1 MEHNTSKPRTSAGDH
16 SFMDKL
22 YKPVI
27 SYAKNVGTQV
37 KQAAKAEVHAIGAQ
51 MDAKSYPP
59 SRRAEM
65 NAKANA
71 ASKNSD
77 KQMGQAL
84 GALTQNRKYKD

>member
-22 YKPVI
+22 YRPVV

-59 SRRAEM
+59 NRRAEM
-65 NAKANA
+65 GAKANA
-71 ASKNSD
+71 ASDNARR
-77 KQMGQAL
+77 QAGQVI
-84 GALTQNRKYKD
+84 GAITQNRKYKD

>member
-22 YKPVI
+22 YKPVV
-27 SYAKNVGTQV
+27 SYAKNVVTQS
-37 KQAAKAEVHAIGAQ
+37 KQAAGAYMHSLGAIQ
-51 MDAKSYPP
+51 DAKSYPP

-65 NAKANA
+65 GAKADA
-71 ASKNSD
+71 ASKNAN